1 MHGFS
6 RFIVAWSK
14 ISVAGI
20 IIIMIVIGGFVIAD
34 VFFDKNYGYNYNYNY
49 NDIYIV
55 GTIIGMSILLYII
68 VRGLVSRIYRQ

>member
-34 VFFDKNYGYNYNYNY
+34 VFFDKNYGYNYN
-49 NDIYIV
+49 DIYIV